1 MTTKRGIIQFATG
14 VEKIRISKPGVDVD
28 AATTLD
34 FLLHESA
41 LYSQPYYSAFV
52 TCPFAGYTGTSIQDQ
67 TVHVTVPDVTS
78 TPVIILEVV
87 DSDSLISFPAQ
98 KGLGSGSSGSGF
110 SINNFT
116 VSHQIIS
123 STQVDVRFYKP
134 GNSKKSPQG
143 AYLILMRSPDL
154 T

>member
-14 VEKIRISKPGVDVD
+14 IEKIRISKPGVNVD

-52 TCPFAGYTGTSIQDQ
+52 TCPFAGNTSTGTQDQ
-67 TVHVTVPDVTS
+67 TVHVTVPDVTDS
-78 TPVIILEVV
+78 PVVILESV
-87 DSDSLISFPAQ
+87 DSDGVISYPAQ
-98 KGLGSGSSGSGF
+98 KGLGTGSSGSGF
-110 SINNFT
+110 TINGFV
-116 VSHQIIS
+116 VSHQVIS
-123 STQVDVRFYKP
+123 STQIDVRFFK
-134 GNSKKSPQG
+134 NSTSRRSPLG
-143 AYLILMRSPDL
+143 AYLILMRKPDA